1 MLYDNPLNH
10 GIYKFFKTDIA
21 YLITKFIYKVI
32 YYKILC
38 SDILLGWMLY
48 TEKYRDVYST
58 ELLEYNNKMKYIER
72 QLYEDKYYN
81 VL

>member
-1 MLYDNPLNH
+1 DNPLNH
-10 GIYKFFKTDIA
+10 GIYKFFKTDIV
-21 YLITKFIYKVI
+21 YLMTKFIYRVI

-38 SDILLGWMLY
+38 SDILVGWILY
-48 TEKYRDVYST
+48 TEKYRDVYKD
-58 ELLEYNNKMKYIER
+58 ELMEFTNKVKYIER